1 MSSARTNQFLE
12 VTNTKYKI
20 QNLKKILKC
29 KRLWQIVTDNTR
41 VLAHHDQTFSVKT
54 YLNVI

>member
-20 QNLKKILKC
+20 QNLKKILLC
-29 KRLWQIVTDNTR
+29 KRLWQIVTDNPR
-41 VLAHHDQTFSVKT
+41 VLAHHDQTFSAKT